1 MLLNPKE
8 TGDTA
13 GNKLSLRGP
22 QSSTDFP
29 EAVIGQEESEEE
41 EEEKDEEG
49 ETGSEDKLT
58 TLATW
63 AVWGRFEWSRAKIVY
78 SERKAGSAIIPASI
92 WPRQCSNGTEKVGGK
107 ERNTESNEK
116 KNNTMIVKPHRR
128 VSVHRA
134 VRGELATG
142 GERDRE
148 RERETAWDWKKI

>member
-13 GNKLSLRGP
+13 GNKRSLRGP

-29 EAVIGQEESEEE
+29 EAWRPEEVTGQEESE

-92 WPRQCSNGTEKVGGK
+92 
-107 ERNTESNEK
+107 
-116 KNNTMIVKPHRR
+116 
-128 VSVHRA
+128 
-134 VRGELATG
+134 
-142 GERDRE
+142 
-148 RERETAWDWKKI
+148 

>member
-22 QSSTDFP
+22 RSSTDFP
-29 EAVIGQEESEEE
+29 EARRPEEVIGQEESEEE

-92 WPRQCSNGTEKVGGK
+92 
-107 ERNTESNEK
+107 
-116 KNNTMIVKPHRR
+116 
-128 VSVHRA
+128 
-134 VRGELATG
+134 
-142 GERDRE
+142 
-148 RERETAWDWKKI
+148 

>member
-13 GNKLSLRGP
+13 GNKLSLHGP
-22 QSSTDFP
+22 LSSTDFP
-29 EAVIGQEESEEE
+29 EARRPEEVTGQEEE
-41 EEEKDEEG
+41 EEEKDEKG

-92 WPRQCSNGTEKVGGK
+92 
-107 ERNTESNEK
+107 
-116 KNNTMIVKPHRR
+116 
-128 VSVHRA
+128 
-134 VRGELATG
+134 
-142 GERDRE
+142 
-148 RERETAWDWKKI
+148 